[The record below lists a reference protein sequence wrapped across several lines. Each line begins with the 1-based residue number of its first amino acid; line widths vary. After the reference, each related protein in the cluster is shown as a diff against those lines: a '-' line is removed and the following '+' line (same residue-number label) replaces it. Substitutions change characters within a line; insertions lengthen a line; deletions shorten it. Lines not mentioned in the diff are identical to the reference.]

1 MGIIQNSIN
10 QTLGTV
16 AMAAGAGAHLKQQAE
31 GPIKQELAEV
41 AKETKQEIIANQ
53 NEISNLKEIIDRNE
67 SDFLGAKA
75 EYDMTK
81 EGIEEQ
87 FQQDSEYYAKHYFG
101 KNAELG
107 KSKLLEAVEPLER
120 QYEANEKKYW
130 KAYRDF
136 NVTDEGANRELVAKQ
151 ELEKSLRSQYNSL
164 QSVINRKTA
173 LFSKPISYNAFDERK
188 KQLDTKRNIE
198 ILKEYI

>member
-10 QTLGTV
+10 QTLGTI

-41 AKETKQEIIANQ
+41 AKDTKQEIIANQ
-53 NEISNLKEIIDRNE
+53 NEISNLKEIIERNE
-67 SDFLGAKA
+67 ANFLGAKA

-81 EGIEEQ
+81 KGIEEQ
-87 FQQDSEYYAKHYFG
+87 TLQDSEYYAKHYFG

-107 KSKLLEAVEPLER
+107 KSKLLEAVEPLEK

-130 KAYRDF
+130 KASRDF
-136 NVTDEGANRELVAKQ
+136 HDTDEGANRELVAKK

-188 KQLDTKRNIE
+188 KQLDTKRKIDIE
-198 ILKEYI
+198 KEDI

>member
-41 AKETKQEIIANQ
+41 AKDTKQEIIANQ
-53 NEISNLKEIIDRNE
+53 NEISNLKEIITRNK
-67 SDFLGAKA
+67 SDFLGANA
-75 EYDMTK
+75 EYGMTK
-81 EGIEEQ
+81 KGIEEQ
-87 FQQDSEYYAKHYFG
+87 IQQDSEYYAKHYFG

-107 KSKLLEAVEPLER
+107 KSKLLEAVEPLEK

-130 KAYRDF
+130 TAYRDF
-136 NVTDEGANRELVAKQ
+136 NDTDEGANRELVAKK

-188 KQLDTKRNIE
+188 KQLDTKRNINIE
-198 ILKEYI
+198 KEDI